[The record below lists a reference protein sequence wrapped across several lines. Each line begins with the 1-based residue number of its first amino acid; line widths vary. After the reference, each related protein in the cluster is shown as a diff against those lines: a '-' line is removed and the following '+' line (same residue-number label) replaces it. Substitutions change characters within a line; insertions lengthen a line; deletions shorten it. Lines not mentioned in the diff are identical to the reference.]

1 MVESPG
7 KVQAKYY
14 ATEVGQASC
23 VHALKNGN
31 NRSVRGAYQK
41 GLVGE
46 DARKTADAAMH
57 IIWRTTVDANS
68 IAQRRT
74 ARAMAATSAKRDAI

>member
-1 MVESPG
+1 M
-7 KVQAKYY
+7 
-14 ATEVGQASC
+14 
-23 VHALKNGN
+23 
-31 NRSVRGAYQK
+31 
-41 GLVGE
+41 GE

-68 IAQRRT
+68 IAQQRT